1 MSCSLT
7 RRAANSTGDSVAVR
21 YHTEWHI
28 RTCCE
33 MRWNTSAGNIGAMMR
48 ADGESTITAT
58 TITGLL
64 MGRISERSHFVRE

>member
-1 MSCSLT
+1 
-7 RRAANSTGDSVAVR
+7 
-21 YHTEWHI
+21 
-28 RTCCE
+28 